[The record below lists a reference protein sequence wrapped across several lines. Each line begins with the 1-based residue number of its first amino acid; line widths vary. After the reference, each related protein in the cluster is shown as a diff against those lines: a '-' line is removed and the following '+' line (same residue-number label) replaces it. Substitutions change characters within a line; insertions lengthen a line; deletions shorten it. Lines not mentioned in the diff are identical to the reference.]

1 MKSHLHIS
9 NTATKYFPSKMR
21 VTEEASFF
29 LFLILFINDIFVTIR
44 KDILRYENKYQ
55 NRKVCKISFSFLFFS
70 FLLLFF
76 FLVTIKEKK
85 GGENHKFID
94 VH

>member
-29 LFLILFINDIFVTIR
+29 LFLIIYKR
-44 KDILRYENKYQ
+44 YLRYNKKRYYDT
-55 NRKVCKISFSFLFFS
+55 KISTRIERCVKFL
-70 FLLLFF
+70 